1 MEKFKVDNVTHIA
14 SATEMFFVILF
25 ELPALENS
33 PLKFKKAVTSK
44 YFFPVLYPIFHDS
57 WLYIFYL
64 LLIYLPSQNKCA
76 SGCSTAVN

>member
-44 YFFPVLYPIFHDS
+44 YFFPVLYPILYDS
-57 WLYIFYL
+57 WLYIYSTSSLYTYL
-64 LLIYLPSQNKCA
+64 HKINVQVAAALQ
-76 SGCSTAVN
+76 